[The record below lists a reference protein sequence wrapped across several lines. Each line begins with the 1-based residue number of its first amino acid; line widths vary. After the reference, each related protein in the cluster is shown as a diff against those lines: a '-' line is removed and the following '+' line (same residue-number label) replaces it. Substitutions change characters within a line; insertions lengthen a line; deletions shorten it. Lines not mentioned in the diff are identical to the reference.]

1 MNVRLERL
9 EKNKVRLEV
18 EVEKDRVNAAIETA
32 VRSLSR
38 RVKVPG
44 FRPGRVPR
52 PILEARLGKEV
63 IYDEALEL
71 LIPEA
76 YSQAVEAEGLD
87 PIDKPEVEVVK
98 IEEDQPLVFKA
109 TVEVRPEVKLGEYKG
124 LAVTKEKIEITDSQ
138 VDAVLKDLQERHAT
152 FAASEEPAASGDLV
166 MVDFTATVD
175 GQPFEGGRA
184 ENMPLVIGTPAYFP
198 GLSQGLEGVRKGET
212 REVKVSLPENF
223 NVREV
228 AGKEAVFNVTVKEV
242 HKKRLAPLDDE
253 FAKDVSE
260 FETLA
265 ELKENIKERL
275 ARVAERRV
283 REDMENQVVR
293 AAVAGAEVDVPEVL
307 IARRAHTLF
316 HNFVHELEH
325 RGLSLE
331 KYCEL
336 KNTTPEKVEEEFR
349 PAAKEQVKTELVL
362 DAIAKAEALSVKPEK
377 LEAALNAMAAQSKE
391 PEKLK
396 ARWAEDGTQ
405 AALERSLLREEVV
418 SFLLEHAKVT
428 EAEPAQASAP
438 QGEPVQAEEKP
449 AAAGG
454 E

>member
-1 MNVRLERL
+1 
-9 EKNKVRLEV
+9 
-18 EVEKDRVNAAIETA
+18 
-32 VRSLSR
+32 
-38 RVKVPG
+38 
-44 FRPGRVPR
+44 
-52 PILEARLGKEV
+52 
-63 IYDEALEL
+63 
-71 LIPEA
+71 
-76 YSQAVEAEGLD
+76 
-87 PIDKPEVEVVK
+87 
-98 IEEDQPLVFKA
+98 
-109 TVEVRPEVKLGEYKG
+109 
-124 LAVTKEKIEITDSQ
+124 
-138 VDAVLKDLQERHAT
+138 
-152 FAASEEPAASGDLV
+152 
-166 MVDFTATVD
+166 
-175 GQPFEGGRA
+175 
-184 ENMPLVIGTPAYFP
+184 
-198 GLSQGLEGVRKGET
+198 
-212 REVKVSLPENF
+212 
-223 NVREV
+223 V

-260 FETLA
+260 FGTLA

-275 ARVAERRV
+275 TKAAERRV

-377 LEAALNAMAAQSKE
+377 LEAALDAMAAPSKE

-396 ARWAEDGTQ
+396 ARWAENGTQ

-428 EAEPAQASAP
+428 EAEPGQASAP
-438 QGEPVQAEEKP
+438 QGEPAQAEEKP